1 MKHYDPEEGFE
12 IDIEKAYE
20 IDYLSYKG
28 ILVHYLEDT
37 NTVIFT
43 KQNNNPD
50 YIYGDEDDIETII
63 YRNYSV
69 EEIKEYIEKD
79 LRTWWEE

>member
-28 ILVHYLEDT
+28 ILVRYIEDT
-37 NTVIFT
+37 NTLIFS
-43 KQNNNPD
+43 K
-50 YIYGDEDDIETII
+50 GEEEETII
-63 YRNYSV
+63 YRNYSIT
-69 EEIKEYIEKD
+69 EIKEYIDID

>member
-1 MKHYDPEEGFE
+1 MY
-12 IDIEKAYE
+12 IYSI
-20 IDYLSYKG
+20 
-28 ILVHYLEDT
+28 ILINIKNNQLCLYV
-37 NTVIFT
+37 VFT